1 MLVNQKPNS
10 LPCFLHRGSSQTVD
24 RVCACSPYKG
34 DGGAGGIRTHR
45 RNGGCFTDICSS
57 QGTSTPLLVVSDYK
71 YYCFRRIY
79 CSLDDVVAGCPIPT
93 FIIAHKHPKFNM
105 IREFFNRHQ
114 NVVFRNDSCVALQL
128 GFAPR
133 TLRGLVERLGRS
145 VFRYTTGE

>member
-10 LPCFLHRGSSQTVD
+10 LPCFLHRGSSQTVG